1 MQMLIKYIIQVLI
14 MGQQEVFDFLKKNK
28 DSWWCSKE
36 IAAKLSASV
45 GSVTTTLTKLRK
57 RKEILHK
64 MSKEK
69 TNMYLYK
76 FK

>member
-1 MQMLIKYIIQVLI
+1 
-14 MGQQEVFDFLKKNK
+14 MGQQEVFDFLKKNPDK
-28 DSWWCSKE
+28 WWASKE
-36 IAAKLSASV
+36 IAHKLSASV

-57 RKEILHK
+57 RKEILYK

-76 FK
+76 YKI